1 MTVVAS
7 ATPRPKPS
15 SNDLYLVVLPLIH
28 LSTGLAEQTLTLL
41 PNRELA
47 TEFFDDEVNDYILMF
62 KNRAD
67 KYLTGGHVTGY
78 QIEPQPVGNR
88 RVIVRVIQNVS

>member
-1 MTVVAS
+1 MTVVVS
-7 ATPRPKPS
+7 ATKRPRPS
-15 SNDLYLVVLPLIH
+15 SNELYLVVLPLIH
-28 LSTGLAEQTLTLL
+28 LGTGAAEQTLTLL

-47 TEFFDDEVNDYILMF
+47 TEFFEDEVDSYVVMF

-78 QIEPQPVGNR
+78 QLDPERIGNN

>member
-1 MTVVAS
+1 MPLPPPPTM
-7 ATPRPKPS
+7 PPIPG
-15 SNDLYLVVLPLIH
+15 SNYLYLVVLPLIH
-28 LSTGLAEQTLTLL
+28 LGTGATEQTLTLL

-47 TEFFDDEVNDYILMF
+47 TEFFKDEVDGYVLMF

-78 QIEPQPVGNR
+78 TVLPLPTNNGR
-88 RVIVRVIQNVS
+88 FIVQVVQNVS